1 MTNENRCQI
10 CGEIYIEGIQC
21 PGCAKPKP
29 FVDLTTA
36 GASVDPQTL
45 LNDPR
50 YVPQPDMPDGEPD
63 YHELV
68 VMVHNL
74 CEIVGAQVL
83 EITSTYRLLQ
93 SVLPEGEPDYHK
105 LVFMVRD
112 LEKVSRLQ
120 HLQLKTTLEVI
131 QAHEQE
137 IAALKAI
144 LRTTHVEL
152 VQGDLNLDT
161 RMVRAENKIGEIVEH
176 LDLRDPSFC
185 PSRD

>member
-50 YVPQPDMPDGEPD
+50 YVPQP
-63 YHELV
+63 
-68 VMVHNL
+68 
-74 CEIVGAQVL
+74 
-83 EITSTYRLLQ
+83 
-93 SVLPEGEPDYHK
+93 VLPEGEPDYHK

-144 LRTTHVEL
+144 
-152 VQGDLNLDT
+152 
-161 RMVRAENKIGEIVEH
+161 
-176 LDLRDPSFC
+176 
-185 PSRD
+185 